1 MSDRPTAEEDGLLVK
16 VLAEVLQKLV
26 ATNARQGPDA
36 DRVTKFHAL
45 KPPSISV
52 QLYLERIHKYAS
64 CSSECFV
71 LALIYIDRL
80 IQRNNCALSVLNVHR
95 IVITAVMLAAKFFDD
110 QYFNNAHYAKAGGL
124 CAEMNMLEIEFL
136 FRINSPRAAGGLPQ
150 MCAGRRRAPPPASP
164 PPPFPGPETTRS
176 RAAHRRRAR
185 ADRRAVRP
193 RRRRAHQRRRGRRC
207 L

>member
-1 MSDRPTAEEDGLLVK
+1 MSERPTPEEDGLLVK

-26 ATNARQGPDA
+26 ATNARQGPDDA

-110 QYFNNAHYAKAGGL
+110 QYFNNAYYAKVGGVP

-136 FRINSPRAAGGLPQ
+136 FRINFSLHVPPEVFHKCCLLYTSPSPRD
-150 MCAGRRRAPPPASP
+150 R
-164 PPPFPGPETTRS
+164 TRS
-176 RAAHRRRAR
+176 RMPSSA
-185 ADRRAVRP
+185 
-193 RRRRAHQRRRGRRC
+193 
-207 L
+207 